1 MAGVALGSAYSWIIL
16 AFGMGTL
23 MALDPLVAQALGA
36 GDRPAVTRD
45 VQRAVVLGLGLAVL
59 ASLALL
65 VAGPVLTLL
74 KLQPD
79 AVAIAADFSHW
90 SIPGAPAFLIFVVLR
105 QLLQAKHSLRPLVVT
120 VVLANLTNALLDV
133 ALIQGRWGFPA
144 LGPVGTAVSTSIN
157 RWFMFALLLGMS
169 WPLVGE
175 HLRPFR
181 WREAR
186 RLRPLWETLRI
197 GVPNGLMMDLE
208 IMAFCTVLMWMNQLG
223 NVQADGHQ
231 VAISLA
237 ALAFMVPVGIGAAAA
252 VRVGH
257 AIGRRDEHAMRLAA
271 RVAIG
276 AGAAVMCVSAV
287 LFALVPRALASLY
300 TRDPAVLDVAATL
313 LPIAAVFQIFDGVQI
328 VANGVLRGTGDTRTP
343 MLVYLF
349 GYWMFGLPLAWWLG
363 IRRGDGPAGM
373 WWALVAALVVVA
385 AILVVRVRAR
395 LARPAVR
402 TRVE

>member
-1 MAGVALGSAYSWIIL
+1 
-16 AFGMGTL
+16 
-23 MALDPLVAQALGA
+23 
-36 GDRPAVTRD
+36 
-45 VQRAVVLGLGLAVL
+45 
-59 ASLALL
+59 
-65 VAGPVLTLL
+65 
-74 KLQPD
+74 
-79 AVAIAADFSHW
+79 
-90 SIPGAPAFLIFVVLR
+90 
-105 QLLQAKHSLRPLVVT
+105 
-120 VVLANLTNALLDV
+120 
-133 ALIQGRWGFPA
+133 
-144 LGPVGTAVSTSIN
+144 
-157 RWFMFALLLGMS
+157 
-169 WPLVGE
+169 
-175 HLRPFR
+175 
-181 WREAR
+181 
-186 RLRPLWETLRI
+186 
-197 GVPNGLMMDLE
+197 
-208 IMAFCTVLMWMNQLG
+208 
-223 NVQADGHQ
+223 
-231 VAISLA
+231 
-237 ALAFMVPVGIGAAAA
+237 

>member
-1 MAGVALGSAYSWIIL
+1 
-16 AFGMGTL
+16 MGTL

-36 GDRPAVTRD
+36 GDRAAVTRD
-45 VQRAVVLGLGLAVL
+45 VQRAVVL
-59 ASLALL
+59 ALL
-65 VAGPVLTLL
+65 LATGASALLLFAEPLLTAM

-79 AVAIAADFSHW
+79 AVAIAADYARW
-90 SIPGAPAFLIFVVLR
+90 SIPGAPAFLLFVVLR
-105 QLLQAKHSLRPLVVT
+105 QVLQAKHSVRPLVV
-120 VVLANLTNALLDV
+120 VVLVTNISNALMDW
-133 ALIQGRWGFPA
+133 ALIEGWWGLPA
-144 LGPVGTAVSTSIN
+144 MGAVGTSVSTAIN
-157 RWFMFALLLGMS
+157 RWLMFGLLLSMS
-169 WPLVGE
+169 WPLLGE

-186 RLRPLWETLRI
+186 RARPLWETLRI

-223 NVQADGHQ
+223 NVQADGHH
-231 VAISLA
+231 VAINLA
-237 ALAFMVPVGIGAAAA
+237 ALSFMVPVGIGAAAA

-257 AIGRRDEHAMRLAA
+257 AIGRRDEQAMRLAA

-287 LFALVPRALASLY
+287 LFAVIPRTLAGLY
-300 TRDPAVLDVAATL
+300 TTDPAVLDVAATL

-349 GYWMFGLPLAWWLG
+349 GYWVFGLPLAWWLG
-363 IRRGDGPAGM
+363 IRRGWGPEGM

-385 AILVVRVRAR
+385 LILAVRVRAR
-395 LARPAVR
+395 LARPLAR
-402 TRVE
+402 TTVER